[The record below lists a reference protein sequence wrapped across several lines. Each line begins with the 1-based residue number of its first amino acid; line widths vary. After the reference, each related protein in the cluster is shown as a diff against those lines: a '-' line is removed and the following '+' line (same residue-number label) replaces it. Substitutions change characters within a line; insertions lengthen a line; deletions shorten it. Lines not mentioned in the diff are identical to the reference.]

1 LNSEYIIRLKKKIQK
16 HGMNP
21 MRQGVDLFTGWK
33 LKGRRK
39 KKVVQLAMVQKH
51 IGKTIFEF
59 MPSQQKIK
67 PLIFFGIL
75 KFTESMVYM
84 HQI

>member
-39 KKVVQLAMVQKH
+39 KKVVQLAMVRA
-51 IGKTIFEF
+51 I
-59 MPSQQKIK
+59 
-67 PLIFFGIL
+67 PLLHLLNF
-75 KFTESMVYM
+75 SVS
-84 HQI
+84 